1 MVINL
6 KKIVLVLIIIFS
18 IILYRLYDLAIIKN
32 DYYKK
37 LLDKKTNIN
46 VLGLSA
52 PRGRIL
58 DINGNVL
65 VDNVGIN
72 TIVYNKNKLNV
83 NDEIELAYKLAN
95 SINSIKEGSEYELK
109 KFYLIQNNNGDDLIT
124 KKEYKLYN
132 ERKLSKKDLEK
143 LKYERVDDNKLS
155 TYNDMD
161 KKAAKVYSLMNKGYS
176 YDKKIISNNVTDEEF
191 AKIME
196 MNLKGITGEHSWI
209 RKYNYG
215 TTLKDIFGTIGNI
228 SLENKDYYLNNNYEL
243 TDIVGISALEY
254 QYDKYLQGKKAIYK
268 LNNDKT
274 LSLIKE
280 AKRGNDLYLSI
291 DINMV
296 IDTNEI
302 LKNNVVK
309 GKKMSNSKYYNGSYV
324 LVIDS
329 NTGKIKAMSGIRL
342 LNDKKDNIF
351 SDASFN
357 IFNSSFTPGS
367 IVKGASM
374 TVGYQNNL
382 IEVGKKIKDSCVKLY
397 LNPEKCSYKSLGY
410 IDDITALK
418 TSSNY
423 YQFLLAIKSTGNTY
437 KNNMK
442 LDVTQGNFDLY
453 RNTFKEYG
461 LGNKTGID
469 LPNEPTGLIGKKIA
483 GDLLLNL
490 SIGQYDTYT
499 ILELG
504 QYMNTIANNGTRYK
518 LNLVDHIDNE
528 DGKRIYTYNREIL
541 NKIELDSKYYE
552 RIKEGFRQVLYL
564 GTGYGYTDTKYKP
577 AGKTGTSESYLD
589 LDNDGINDVK
599 TITSTYAM
607 FAPFDS
613 PKYTVV
619 VVSPNIGYYTNN
631 VGNMSYINRFISND
645 ITKMI
650 FDKY

>member
-1 MVINL
+1 M
-6 KKIVLVLIIIFS
+6 KKIIFILIVLFS
-18 IILYRLYDLAIIKN
+18 IIIYRLYDLSIIKN

-46 VLGLSA
+46 ILGLSA

-65 VDNVGIN
+65 VDNIGIN
-72 TIVYNKNKLNV
+72 TIVYNKNKLSE
-83 NDEIELAYKLAN
+83 DEEINLAYTLAK
-95 SINSIKEGSEYELK
+95 SISSIKDGNDYELK
-109 KFYLIQNNNGDDLIT
+109 KFYLVLHDNGDNLIT
-124 KKEYKLYN
+124 KKEYRLYN
-132 ERKLSKKDLEK
+132 ERKLSKKDLEN
-143 LKYERVDDNKLS
+143 LKYERIDENKLS
-155 TYNDMD
+155 KFNDLD
-161 KKAAKVYSLMNKGYS
+161 RKASKVYNLMNKGYS
-176 YDKKIISNNVTDEEF
+176 YDKKIISKDVTDVEF

-196 MNLKGITGEHSWI
+196 MNLKCITGEHSWI
-209 RKYNYG
+209 RKYNYS

-228 SLENKDYYLNNNYEL
+228 SLENKDYYLDNGYEL

-254 QYDKYLQGKKAIYK
+254 QYDKYLQGTKAVYK

-274 LSLIKE
+274 LSLISE
-280 AKRGNDLYLSI
+280 SKRGNDLYLSI
-291 DINMV
+291 DINMQSD
-296 IDTNEI
+296 INEI
-302 LKNNVVK
+302 LKNNIIK
-309 GKKMSNSKYYNGSYV
+309 GKNMNNSKYYNGSYV

-329 NTGKIKAMSGIRL
+329 NTGEIKAMSGLRL
-342 LNDKKDNIF
+342 LNDNNDNNF
-351 SDASFN
+351 NDTSFN
-357 IFNSSFTPGS
+357 VFNSSFTPGS

-382 IEVGKKIKDSCVKLY
+382 IDIGKKIKDSCVKLY
-397 LNPEKCSYKSLGY
+397 LNPAKCSYKSLGY

-423 YQFLLAIKSTGNTY
+423 YQFLLAIKSTGNSY
-437 KNNMK
+437 KSNMK
-442 LDVTQGNFDLY
+442 LNVNEDNFNLY

-469 LPNEPTGLIGKKIA
+469 LPNEPTGLTGKKIA

-528 DGKRIYTYNREIL
+528 DGKRIYTYNKEIL
-541 NKIELDSKYYE
+541 NEIELDSKYYD

-564 GTGYGYTDTKYKP
+564 GTGYGYTDIKYKP
-577 AGKTGTSESYLD
+577 AGKTGTSESFLD
-589 LDNDGINDVK
+589 LDNNGVNDVK

-607 FAPFDS
+607 FAPFDN

-645 ITKMI
+645 ITKLV